1 MSTPNNTLAIN
12 IGSKNRGG
20 TLYATI
26 HMDYN
31 DTCTM
36 AVLRAD
42 AGKELECSA
51 NGILGIMT
59 VYPKPV
65 KDVLNIFWSHR

>member
-1 MSTPNNTLAIN
+1 MSTLNNTLAIN
-12 IGSKNRGG
+12 IGSENRVGM
-20 TLYATI
+20 LYATI

-42 AGKELECSA
+42 AGKWLRCSA
-51 NGILGIMT
+51 NGILGVMT

-65 KDVLNIFWSHR
+65 KDVFKNLWR